1 MTADTSYKRQVISTD
16 TSERM
21 VKILNTNATQG
32 TAKSGYIAG
41 YRICGK
47 TGTSQ
52 KILEDNLDKTK
63 KHYIASYC
71 GFAPADDPEI
81 ALLIYYDEPDPSINY
96 YGGSV
101 AGPTFAK
108 CMEQILEYLG
118 VERQYTE
125 EELEKID
132 TTTPS
137 VTGMTVEEA
146 EKAAGDAGLSVTV
159 KGSGGTVLEQ
169 IPAFGESIPQG
180 GSIVLYTD
188 EDSKEETVTVPDL
201 TGMSLSAAN
210 EAAANAGIQIRVT
223 GAALTS
229 SNPVSQTQD
238 IAEGTKVR
246 PGTVITVGFIEVD
259 QVQ

>member
-1 MTADTSYKRQVISTD
+1 
-16 TSERM
+16 
-21 VKILNTNATQG
+21 
-32 TAKSGYIAG
+32 
-41 YRICGK
+41 
-47 TGTSQ
+47 
-52 KILEDNLDKTK
+52 
-63 KHYIASYC
+63 
-71 GFAPADDPEI
+71 
-81 ALLIYYDEPDPSINY
+81 
-96 YGGSV
+96 
-101 AGPTFAK
+101 
-108 CMEQILEYLG
+108 MEQILEYLG